1 MRFLTNQSPC
11 KRNDFRSDTDKG
23 ANQPLNFKIMKTAF
37 KKLEEARQVLKPFSK
52 KTKQELILEL
62 NNEFNGNLT
71 HMADNYNRT
80 IDELL
85 NAMKT
90 YKKNKQNENFND
102 QHKRNFEN
110 FKQQSKAYFHNPHK
124 LRKVQNFT
132 I

>member
-1 MRFLTNQSPC
+1 
-11 KRNDFRSDTDKG
+11 
-23 ANQPLNFKIMKTAF
+23 MKTAF

-90 YKKNKQNENFND
+90 YKKTNK
-102 QHKRNFEN
+102 
-110 FKQQSKAYFHNPHK
+110 
-124 LRKVQNFT
+124 
-132 I
+132 

>member
-1 MRFLTNQSPC
+1 MN
-11 KRNDFRSDTDKG
+11 
-23 ANQPLNFKIMKTAF
+23 AAF

-71 HMADNYNRT
+71 QMADNYNRT

-90 YKKNKQNENFND
+90 HEKTNEMKNKESIIAKIA
-102 QHKRNFEN
+102 KRKRVNPKNINNLHADACNYFFSYKNINGKFVRHGMCSFEEIGE
-110 FKQQSKAYFHNPHK
+110 KPKY
-124 LRKVQNFT
+124 
-132 I
+132 

>member
-1 MRFLTNQSPC
+1 
-11 KRNDFRSDTDKG
+11 
-23 ANQPLNFKIMKTAF
+23 MKTAF

-71 HMADNYNRT
+71 QMADNYNRT
-80 IDELL
+80 IEELL

-102 QHKRNFEN
+102 QH
-110 FKQQSKAYFHNPHK
+110 
-124 LRKVQNFT
+124 
-132 I
+132 